1 MKKLILVSFM
11 LAAFLI
17 SSVAVAQVY
26 EVKGKKGVFTMG
38 GTVHKYDPYDAK
50 KDDGKLGRLYVL
62 LPGKT
67 KEEDAKK
74 LYVTDKSTIKLAS
87 GAEATIGQLNPGTSV
102 KVTYKKTSKN
112 ELIIR
117 EIEIQ

>member
-1 MKKLILVSFM
+1 MKKLILISVI
-11 LAAFLI
+11 LAAFLV

-26 EVKGKKGVFTMG
+26 EVKGKKGVYTMG
-38 GTVHKYDPYDAK
+38 GKIHKYDPYDKK
-50 KDDGKLGRLYVL
+50 KDDGKIGRLYIL

-74 LYVTDKSTIKLAS
+74 LYVTDKSAIKLAS
-87 GAEATIGQLNPGTSV
+87 GAEATVGQLNPDVSV

-112 ELIIR
+112 ELVIR